1 MFGIGAGVEGVWEF
15 TVNNYDNLLK
25 AISDYYPS
33 MAQDMLFND
42 RQTEVTALTG
52 AISDYGKK
60 AGVPTPTCD
69 TLTQVVKAIEAN
81 YDKQYFK

>member
-1 MFGIGAGVEGVWEF
+1 
-15 TVNNYDNLLK
+15 
-25 AISDYYPS
+25 

-60 AGVPTPTCD
+60 VGVPTPTCD

-81 YDKQYFK
+81 YDKQYFLPSRLRIRTSPCPCPRLSGAQ